1 MERATL
7 LAIPTLCVGIALMFS
22 TLPAQAATTEV
33 HVVKYASD
41 NTTILNNTTVT
52 YEWIEANLPVQG
64 DGVIHYYHQGPMFGE
79 KFESDPWDVNETTN
93 LKDKGA
99 VKGTDVG
106 DLCDLV
112 GGMSAGDEIK
122 IRASDGF
129 YKRFGYTNVYE
140 PQSRQGPIVLCW
152 YKDGDYIPDYED
164 GMQIVFFADDNTF
177 GNWDMHESLAPE
189 YRYNYSSSH
198 PSTNGLSVKWISEI
212 AIYSTMEAPE
222 LSSIEVSPVE
232 VTLDIGDTQQFN
244 ATGYDQYSTEISNII
259 FTWASSNETVGT
271 IDGNGLFVANANG
284 TATVE
289 AVNGTVN
296 GTATVMV
303 FAPTPTPTPTPSSN
317 LTTSK
322 VLTAITVRPA
332 AVTLNVGETQRF
344 AGEAYDQN
352 HHKMLDINLQ
362 WMSSNETVGTIDD
375 AGFFT
380 ALCAGGTLILA
391 ENETATGVADV
402 AVSRMIPAP
411 ALTET
416 VSADVTSTMI
426 PAPAL
431 TETVSA
437 DVTSTPSTTP
447 ARSPPPSPSTTPAPV
462 QTSTPVPAPSVQGFE
477 ALSAISGLL
486 AIAYMIKWRK

>member
-7 LAIPTLCVGIALMFS
+7 LAIPMLCIGIALMFS

-33 HVVKYASD
+33 YMVKYASD
-41 NTTILNNTTVT
+41 GTTVLNERTVT
-52 YEWIEANLPVQG
+52 YGWMEANLPVQG
-64 DGVIHYYHQGPMFGE
+64 DGVAYYYHQGPVFGE
-79 KFESDPWDVNETTN
+79 KFENDPWDVNETTN
-93 LKDKGA
+93 IESRDFGA
-99 VKGTDVG
+99 VKGTDVR
-106 DLCDLV
+106 DLCELV
-112 GGMSAGDEIK
+112 GGMSPGEKIM

-129 YKRFGYTNVYE
+129 RKYFGYANVYE
-140 PQSRQGPIVLCW
+140 PLSRQGPMVLTW
-152 YKDGDYIPDYED
+152 WRADDGYVPDYST
-164 GMQIVFFADDNTF
+164 GMRLVFFADDHVF
-177 GNWDMHESLAPE
+177 GHWDMHECIAPA
-189 YRYNYSSSH
+189 YRHNYTDRDGGH
-198 PSTNGLSVKWISEI
+198 PSSGGLSVKNVDEI

-284 TATVE
+284 TAAVE

-296 GTATVMV
+296 GMATVMV
-303 FAPTPTPTPTPSSN
+303 FAPTPTPTPTPTPSSN

-332 AVTLNVGETQRF
+332 AVTLDVGETQRF
-344 AGEAYDQN
+344 TGEAYDQN
-352 HHKMLDINLQ
+352 HHRMLDIDFQ

-402 AVSRMIPAP
+402 AVSGMIPAP

-416 VSADVTSTMI
+416 VSADVTSN
-426 PAPAL
+426 
-431 TETVSA
+431 
-437 DVTSTPSTTP
+437 PSTTP

-477 ALSAISGLL
+477 ALSAIGGLL